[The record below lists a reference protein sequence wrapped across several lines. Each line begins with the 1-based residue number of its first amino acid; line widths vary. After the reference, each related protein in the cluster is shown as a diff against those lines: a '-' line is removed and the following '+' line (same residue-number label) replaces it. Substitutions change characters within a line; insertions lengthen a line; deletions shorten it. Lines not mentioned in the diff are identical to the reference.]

1 MKKLAVISGKGGT
14 GKTTFAANLALITDS
29 VMLADCDV
37 DAPNLHLL
45 LSPEII
51 KSQDFYGARL
61 AVKDADRCSDCG
73 LCRELCH
80 FQAIDA
86 AGQIMD
92 YKCEGCGLCVACC
105 PERALKLVEHKT
117 GDIFFSSCRSG
128 SLVHARLKI
137 GAENSGKLVS
147 RVKTEA
153 EKWAAEQGQQLVII
167 DGSPGVGCPVIASLS
182 GADGALLIS
191 EPTLSGI
198 SDLKRIA
205 DLLEH
210 FSIPGYLIINKH
222 DINEELTD
230 YLIDYCQER
239 NIPLWAKVPFDTA
252 VVRALERGEPVL
264 EYSADSPF
272 SRQLKQV
279 KAMLEERILGK

>member
-117 GDIFFSSCRSG
+117 GDILFSSCRSG